1 MDTLSYRT
9 VSANSATVQKE
20 WIVVDAKGEILGRL
34 ASQIA
39 KILRGKHKPYFTPH
53 VDCGDNVIV
62 INAEKIRVSGDRL
75 EQKRYWRH
83 SGYPGGIR
91 SVVLR
96 DQLRHH
102 PDRPL
107 RAAVKGMLPSNS
119 ALGREM
125 LRKLHI
131 YAGPTHPHEAQN
143 PKPYAFGASTEGN

>member
-1 MDTLSYRT
+1 MNKTYPTTPRDIQR
-9 VSANSATVQKE
+9 E
-20 WIVVDAKGEILGRL
+20 WWVIDAEGQTLGRL

-39 KILRGKHKPYFTPH
+39 QILRGKYKPYFTPNL
-53 VDCGDNVIV
+53 DTGDNVIV

-96 DQLRHH
+96 DQVRHH

>member
-1 MDTLSYRT
+1 MNKTYPTTPRDIQR
-9 VSANSATVQKE
+9 E
-20 WIVVDAKGEILGRL
+20 WWVIDAEGQTLGRL

-39 KILRGKHKPYFTPH
+39 QILRGKYKPYFTPNL
-53 VDCGDNVIV
+53 DTGDNVIV

-96 DQLRHH
+96 DQLRRH

>member
-1 MDTLSYRT
+1 MNKTYPTTPRDIQR
-9 VSANSATVQKE
+9 E
-20 WIVVDAKGEILGRL
+20 WWVIDAEGQTLGRL

-39 KILRGKHKPYFTPH
+39 QILRGKYKPYFTPNL
-53 VDCGDNVIV
+53 DTGDNVIV

-83 SGYPGGIR
+83 SGDPGGIR